1 MSWNLYLSCSL
12 LEGPLRER
20 ERTLQ
25 QRFSTEVLRMDEEQE
40 KKTRK
45 TQQIKAAELRL
56 DEESP
61 SFGFVIAPDDLVA
74 LRAAQ
79 RESPLERSVRRIME
93 TPDLQRKW
101 LITPINGTIGSTKAR
116 ATAKKWARTM
126 TIDGTPVKLQTDAF
140 KRRDGKGWG
149 VMISYDPDRQPK
161 PQPRED
167 ATGIAPSPEPP
178 MPQPDIQQQ
187 QPSFDDGARF

>member
-1 MSWNLYLSCSL
+1 
-12 LEGPLRER
+12 
-20 ERTLQ
+20 
-25 QRFSTEVLRMDEEQE
+25 MDEEQE

-45 TQQIKAAELRL
+45 TQPVKAAELRL

-61 SFGFVIAPDDLVA
+61 SFGFVAAPDDLVA

-101 LITPINGTIGSTKAR
+101 LIAPIDGTIGSTKAR
-116 ATAKKWARTM
+116 ATARKWARTM

-161 PQPRED
+161 PQPHEG
-167 ATGIAPSPEPP
+167 AVGTASSSEPP
-178 MPQPDIQQQ
+178 VPQPDIHRP
-187 QPSFDDGARF
+187 QPSFDDGTQF